1 LIEEMLRLRLSGGSD
16 APARA
21 RRALS
26 SLNGSLAGLAEP
38 VRLLVS
44 ELVTNSVKHA
54 GAGPQDLIDLALTA
68 SADKVRVEVGD
79 GGEGFEPRTSRTEP
93 GGFGL
98 MLVDKL
104 ADRWGIER
112 SPRPCVW
119 FEIDRPPA
127 PA

>member
-1 LIEEMLRLRLSGGSD
+1 
-16 APARA
+16 
-21 RRALS
+21 
-26 SLNGSLAGLAEP
+26 LNGSLAGLAEP

-54 GAGPQDLIDLALTA
+54 GAGPQDPIDVALTA

-79 GGEGFEPRTSRTEP
+79 GGAGFEPRTSRTSRTEP

-112 SPRPCVW
+112 TPRPCVW
-119 FEIDRPPA
+119 FEIDRPS
-127 PA
+127 

>member
-1 LIEEMLRLRLSGGSD
+1 
-16 APARA
+16 
-21 RRALS
+21 
-26 SLNGSLAGLAEP
+26 LNGSLAGLAEP

-54 GAGPQDLIDLALTA
+54 GAGPEDPIDVALTA

-79 GGEGFEPRTSRTEP
+79 DGVGFEPRTSRTEP

-98 MLVDKL
+98 MLVEKL

-112 SPRPCVW
+112 TPRPCVW
-119 FEIDRPPA
+119 FEIDRPS
-127 PA
+127 

>member
-1 LIEEMLRLRLSGGSD
+1 MLRLRLSGGTD

-26 SLNGSLAGLAEP
+26 SLNGSLAGLAET

-44 ELVTNSVKHA
+44 ELVTNSVKHG
-54 GAGPQDLIDLALTA
+54 GAGPQDSIDLALTA
-68 SADKVRVEVGD
+68 SAGMVRVEVGD
-79 GGEGFEPRTSRTEP
+79 GGPGFEPKTSRTEP

-98 MLVDKL
+98 MLVDQL
-104 ADRWGIER
+104 ADRWGIEGE
-112 SPRPCVW
+112 PRPFVW
-119 FEIDRPPA
+119 FEIDRRPA